1 MALLTTT
8 IGAYPKP
15 EYVPVSQRS
24 PEDRADGK
32 DLTET
37 YEAYLRGEKAEME
50 ELLDRATQEVVQ
62 EQVRIGID
70 VPTDGEIR
78 REHYIYYHC
87 RHLEGID
94 FSRLTEKAMRSGS
107 WKAAVPTIVGPIQP
121 KNSFLSRDWK
131 IGQSATDRPVKITV
145 PGPLTITDSLADA
158 YYQDERKLGLALAE
172 TLNAEIRALG
182 EAGCQWIQV
191 DEPVL
196 VREPEKA
203 LAFGIENLER
213 CFHGLPKGVTTV
225 VHLCCGYPDRVDNE
239 RYPKADPRV
248 YFRLAAPLEETDVDA
263 VSIEDAHRHN
273 DLVLLEQF
281 KKTQVIL
288 GVLAIARSRVETAEE
303 IAARVNEALDHI
315 DGQRLMLAPDC
326 GLAMLDRETVQE
338 KIRNMVEAAK
348 SVE

>member
-78 REHYIYYHC
+78 RENYIYYHC

-94 FSRLTEKAMRSGS
+94 FSRLTEKVMRSGS
-107 WKAAVPTIVGPIQP
+107 WKAAVPTIVRPIQP
-121 KNSFLSRDWK
+121 KDPFLPRDWR
-131 IGQSATDRPVKITV
+131 IAQSATDRPVKITV
-145 PGPLTITDSLADA
+145 PGPLTIADSLADD
-158 YYQDERKLGLALAE
+158 YYADEWRLSLALAE
-172 TLNAEIRALG
+172 ALNAEIRALG

-196 VREPEKA
+196 VREPEKS
-203 LAFGIENLER
+203 LDFGIDSLER
-213 CFHGLPKGVTTV
+213 CFHGLPRGVTRV

-239 RYPKADPRV
+239 SYPKADPRV
-248 YFRLAAPLEETDVDA
+248 YFRLAEPLDETDIHV

-273 DLVLLEQF
+273 DLSLLEQF
-281 KKTQVIL
+281 RKTRVIL

-315 DGQRLMLAPDC
+315 DGRRLMLAPDC
-326 GLAMLDRETVQE
+326 GLAMLDRETAVA
-338 KIRNMVEAAK
+338 KMGNMVLAAR